1 MTKKDRSRKIS
12 TGPNARPKDETIA
25 QSGGGIPDDTGAGNS
40 DIAEEA
46 ANAAEADRLF
56 KRPGGQRKA
65 AEPGKGKDEEPVEG
79 DRETIERELRRQSD
93 KQRKG

>member
-1 MTKKDRSRKIS
+1 MAKQDRSRKLS

-25 QSGGGIPDDTGAGNS
+25 QSGGGIPDDTGAGNP

-46 ANAAEADRLF
+46 AKGGEPGRLF
-56 KRPGGQRKA
+56 KRPGRQNKS

-79 DRETIERELRRQSD
+79 DRETIERELQRQSD
-93 KQRKG
+93 KQRKR